1 MNTTQWGVGPL
12 SQNCVIPR
20 ERGGR
25 GDGTSTC
32 LDEREREK
40 KKERAFGWNE
50 RVVVVTTRESAIVLL
65 ATGRGEL
72 LVFKL
77 YRPGGLRPSAA
88 AAAPLSLDLRT
99 ANFDRT
105 LLLRS
110 LSSSPRSRLNLTLGG
125 LRSPRPNPHL
135 LFQFLHPLRS
145 VYNRLPI

>member
-1 MNTTQWGVGPL
+1 MNNNNQWGVGPL
-12 SQNCVIPR
+12 SQNCSIPR

-25 GDGTSTC
+25 DGTSTC

-77 YRPGGLRPSAA
+77 YRPGGLRPS
-88 AAAPLSLDLRT
+88 LFDDSFFSLT
-99 ANFDRT
+99 F
-105 LLLRS
+105 
-110 LSSSPRSRLNLTLGG
+110 SPPFLKTDSR
-125 LRSPRPNPHL
+125 
-135 LFQFLHPLRS
+135 RS
-145 VYNRLPI
+145 V